1 MALAVR
7 ARATDWL
14 IAILVGLLSAG
25 WIVPLYLAASAY
37 LSGFEHLLRGTEG
50 ANSFPYFDFGR
61 DALRMG
67 STWCLVS
74 AGCWLTFGAYRLL
87 VASKSRQDS

>member
-1 MALAVR
+1 MPPAVR
-7 ARATDWL
+7 AQATDWL
-14 IAILVGLLSAG
+14 IAILVGLLSIG

-37 LSGFEHLLRGTEG
+37 LSGFELLLRTTEV

-61 DALRMG
+61 DTLWMG

-74 AGCWLTFGAYRLL
+74 AVCWSTFGAYRLL
-87 VASKSRQDS
+87 VAYKSRQDG